1 MQYTFSILIMD
12 LWNRKKHTQNTW
24 INLLDSSEG
33 QDSALARPGQV
44 QSENMWLES
53 LQINKCAQTW
63 ASTNL
68 ARRSHVNTCP
78 DISIYLSNLPGNT
91 KYQEIPPIHV
101 MRSQF
106 QPFDIVLFAS
116 LYILNLALCRHLK
129 IILSSS
135 WGVSDWVSVEQSP
148 GTARLCQ
155 TLEPLGPAGQRCDM
169 VGGHTSIYHNKTLD

>member
-78 DISIYLSNLPGNT
+78 DISIYPIC
-91 KYQEIPPIHV
+91 QETQSIKKSLQYKCNAKSISTIRHRLV
-101 MRSQF
+101 CILVHSQF
-106 QPFDIVLFAS
+106 GLVSTPENYFVKFLRRFWLS
-116 LYILNLALCRHLK
+116 LCWTKPRNSQALSDTGATGSCWAKVWYGWRTYIHL
-129 IILSSS
+129 S
-135 WGVSDWVSVEQSP
+135 
-148 GTARLCQ
+148 
-155 TLEPLGPAGQRCDM
+155 
-169 VGGHTSIYHNKTLD
+169 